1 MATLNSQTRAT
12 KQTLKKLLEN
22 HINKIKLLDK
32 IKKNLIKEIKK
43 LDNVKG
49 KLYFWLFKFFFFF
62 FLLK

>member
-12 KQTLKKLLEN
+12 KQTLEKLLEN

-32 IKKNLIKEIKK
+32 IKRLDKRKIKR

-49 KLYFWLFKFFFFF
+49 KLYFLLFNFYK
-62 FLLK
+62 